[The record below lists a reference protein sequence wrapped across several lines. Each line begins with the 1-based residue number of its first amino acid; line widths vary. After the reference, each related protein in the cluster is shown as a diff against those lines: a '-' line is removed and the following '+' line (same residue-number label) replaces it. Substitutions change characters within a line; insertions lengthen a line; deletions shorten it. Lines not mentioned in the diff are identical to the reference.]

1 MRPNLRHSTA
11 WCRTPLRAAPIAPLV
26 VLAVL
31 LPVSLFGQSAPRDN
45 TPSSPRDTTPPIPL
59 SPLVVTVL
67 RSSLDLS
74 RIPAAVTVADGR
86 EAARS
91 GPGLGLDDALQAIP
105 GLQVD
110 NRYNY
115 SLGER
120 VSIRGFGARTQFGVR
135 GIRVV
140 VDGVPATLPDGQTAI
155 DHVDLAGIG
164 RAEVLRGAASSL
176 YGNAA
181 GGVIQLESMA
191 PPATPFGPE
200 FRTVAGSDGLLRLE
214 GRAGGEVGRL
224 WYGVEGTRLT
234 YDGYR
239 EYSAAKNLYAG
250 ARVGYRG
257 ARDDLRLTM
266 RFVDLDAENPGALSD
281 SLIALDPRQA
291 FANNLRQ
298 RTGKASRQL
307 QLGAG
312 WRRAL
317 GHGSLEI
324 AAYRLGREVENPT
337 PPQII
342 DIDRMAMGARIVY
355 QGSIRL
361 GGDLIS
367 PAPVGGAQ
375 SGASA
380 SRTVDRSSSAPRD
393 LGWTIGIEA
402 DRQRDD
408 RLNHTNL
415 QGVRGDLSLDQ
426 LEWVTGIGIFGQLTV
441 PLTAQLTAQG
451 GLRHDSFR
459 FRVRDR
465 FTSSDG
471 TDHSGARTMAALSPS
486 VGVIYSPAGALSLYA
501 NYGTSFQTPTT
512 TELANRPEGAGGF
525 NPALQPE
532 RTRSLEAGL
541 RGRLVERTT
550 YQLAAYHAHTR
561 NALIGFEVPAM
572 PGRTF
577 YRNAGS
583 AVHRGIEAEAS
594 TQLTGELELRLAYTL
609 TDARFADYRTAGQV
623 LDGKRVP
630 GIAPHRAEGSVAY
643 RKVGWYAELS
653 GRALAGIPAD
663 DANTATSP
671 AYTIFGARVGTQG
684 VRVGDVV
691 FAPFA
696 GVDNIFDRRYN
707 TSVTINAFGGRYFEP
722 GPGRSFFVG
731 ARVGFGGG

>member
-1 MRPNLRHSTA
+1 MPCGVPRLASIA
-11 WCRTPLRAAPIAPLV
+11 AALILLATPAAGRAVAGEGSVACDTFAPGAPPGFRDTRR
-26 VLAVL
+26 LA
-31 LPVSLFGQSAPRDN
+31 
-45 TPSSPRDTTPPIPL
+45 PRDTTHLAPRDTTAPIPL

-74 RIPAAVTVADGR
+74 RAPAAVTVADAST
-86 EAARS
+86 AARS
-91 GPGLGLDDALQAIP
+91 GPGLGLDDALLAIP

-120 VSIRGFGARTQFGVR
+120 VSIRGFGSRTQFGVR

-140 VDGVPATLPDGQTAI
+140 VDGIPATLPDGQTAI

-164 RAEVLRGAASSL
+164 RAEVLRGVASSL

-181 GGVIQLESMA
+181 GGVIQLESAA

-200 FRTVAGSDGLLRLE
+200 LRTVAGSDGLLRLE
-214 GRAGGEVGRL
+214 ARAGGEVGRL

-239 EYSAAKNLYAG
+239 EFSAATNHYAG

-257 ARDDLRLTM
+257 ARDDLRLTL

-281 SLIALDPRQA
+281 SLLAVDRKSA
-291 FANNLRQ
+291 FPNNLRQ
-298 RTGKASRQL
+298 RTGKRSSQM
-307 QLGAG
+307 QLGAA
-312 WRRAL
+312 WRRTL
-317 GHGSLEI
+317 GHGSLEV
-324 AAYRLGREVENPT
+324 AAYRLGRQVENPT
-337 PPQII
+337 PPQVI
-342 DIDRMAMGARIVY
+342 DIDRMAAGARVVY
-355 QGSIRL
+355 QGSVAL
-361 GGDLIS
+361 GAI
-367 PAPVGGAQ
+367 P
-375 SGASA
+375 
-380 SRTVDRSSSAPRD
+380 TPRELRWT
-393 LGWTIGIEA
+393 LGLEA

-415 QGVRGDLSLDQ
+415 QGERGDLSLDQ
-426 LEWVTGIGIFGQLTV
+426 LEWVTGIGAFGQLTA
-441 PLTAQLTAQG
+441 PLTSRLTVQG
-451 GLRHDSFR
+451 GLRYDSFR

-465 FTSSDG
+465 FTSPDG
-471 TDHSGARTMAALSPS
+471 TDHSGERTMAALSPS

-525 NPALQPE
+525 NPELQPE
-532 RTRSLEAGL
+532 RTRSFETGL
-541 RGRLVERTT
+541 RGRLAERAT
-550 YQLAAYHAHTR
+550 YQLAAYHARTR

-583 AVHRGIEAEAS
+583 AVHRGIEAETS
-594 TQLTGELELRLAYTL
+594 VQLTEEFALRLAYAL
-609 TDARFADYRTAGQV
+609 TDARFAEYRTAGEV
-623 LDGKRVP
+623 LDGKRIP
-630 GIAPHRAEGSVAY
+630 GIAPHRLEGSIAW
-643 RKVGWYAELS
+643 RAARWYAELR

-671 AYTIFGARVGTQG
+671 AYTLFGARLGSEG

-696 GVDNIFDRRYN
+696 GVDNLFDRRYN
-707 TSVTINAFGGRYFEP
+707 ASVTINAFGGRYYEP

-731 ARVGFGGG
+731 ARVGSGGR